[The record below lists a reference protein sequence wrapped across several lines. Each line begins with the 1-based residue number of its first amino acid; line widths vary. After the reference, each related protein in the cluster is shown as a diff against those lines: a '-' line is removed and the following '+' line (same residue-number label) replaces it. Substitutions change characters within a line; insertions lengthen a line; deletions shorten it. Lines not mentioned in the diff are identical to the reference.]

1 MMHPLSPPVLA
12 TALLALAACAAPVTE
27 PEFQQISEFE
37 TFRTEIVGKRLVN
50 EDVASPSFL
59 LVNADGTME
68 GIYEGT
74 EYTGVWRWED
84 GYFCRTSTS
93 GFTDQPENCQR
104 WDVAGDRVRS
114 VRDRGAGQESYYT
127 R

>member
-84 GYFCRTSTS
+84 GYFCRRSTS

-104 WDVAGDRVRS
+104 WDVAGDQVRS
-114 VRDRGAGQESYYT
+114 VRDQGAG
-127 R
+127 